1 MNYRHMKNVSLT
13 LAFCM
18 LLSTAACSRRNKDKT
33 EETSSI
39 QSSSSGSL
47 AEDSTGDTVVSDTS
61 DTSAAASDTTTSTD
75 PRWGG
80 GPMNR
85 PQTFD
90 FDLSYSDD
98 LLVIDYGKSTVN
110 VYRAKYGEGVK
121 DFHDNTWTFSSS
133 YDVLQWTK
141 GSLNK
146 TTSPFW
152 EADMW
157 SVPNRA
163 KSVNNIHNV
172 KAVSLK
178 DLDGGEDIAARL
190 DVPPE
195 TKVLCWTYEL
205 NGFPWEYFNGSD
217 WITVDKDIETV
228 KYVQMGSQYVDG
240 LPLTGS
246 RTFCSGNDTFEW
258 EGVIGPSRLT
268 NNLFEYSPEAVYSMI
283 NGDCAYCFPTNT
295 YTITDTVLSDQEIVD
310 PKDCLDAIK
319 EALIYDPAFSSRTPS
334 ADNPFLVHVW
344 ETEVEVYMME
354 LSYVVLDPEP
364 YEENDP
370 NLSSHE
376 LTLVP
381 VWEVYFTVMD
391 PHDTRLLQNRKIM
404 INAVTGESLYSKTYG
419 PDENEVLYPKTD
431 G

>member
-1 MNYRHMKNVSLT
+1 MNKKMMALL
-13 LAFCM
+13 LAGALM
-18 LLSTAACSRRNKDKT
+18 TASTGCKSSAHEDNKTD
-33 EETSSI
+33 EISSI
-39 QSSSSGSL
+39 QSSSTESL
-47 AEDSTGDTVVSDTS
+47 ADTSTDDTTVSDTS
-61 DTSAAASDTTTSTD
+61 DTSTLATTDFDSGSD

-85 PQTFD
+85 PKSFD
-90 FDLSYSDD
+90 FDLSFVDD
-98 LLVIDYGKSTVN
+98 VLVVDYGKSTVN
-110 VYRAKYGEGVK
+110 VYRARYGESVP
-121 DFHDNTWTFSSS
+121 DWTDDTWTFSST
-133 YDVLQWTK
+133 YDVLKWTK

-146 TTSPFW
+146 NGPFW
-152 EADMW
+152 EKDLW

-163 KSVNNIHNV
+163 KSVDNILNV
-172 KAVSLK
+172 ETVALK
-178 DLDGGEDIAARL
+178 DLEDGGDIAAKL

-195 TKVLCWTYEL
+195 TEVLCWTYEID
-205 NGFPWEYFNGSD
+205 GFPWEYFDGSD
-217 WITVDKDIETV
+217 WITVEKDIETV
-228 KYVQMGSQYVDG
+228 QYVQMSSQYVDG

-258 EGVIGPSRLT
+258 EGVIGPSRLR
-268 NNLFEYSPEAVYSMI
+268 NNISETYPEANYSKI
-283 NGDCAYCFPTNT
+283 DGDCTYCFPTNT
-295 YTITDTVLSDQEIVD
+295 YTITDTVLEDQPIVD
-310 PKDCLDAIK
+310 PRDCLDSIR
-319 EALIYDPAFSSRTPS
+319 EALIYDPAFSNQIPS
-334 ADNPFLVHVW
+334 ADNPFLVHIW
-344 ETEVEVYMME
+344 ETEVSVYMME

-404 INAVTGESLYSKTYG
+404 INAVTGESLYSENYG